1 MTGSFANFMKD
12 SENRKAQQN
21 PNGEIHKNY
30 VHAHHNQMAK
40 NKIQRKKTEK
50 GNASHKNNLKD
61 WNFSSET
68 LESKRV

>member
-1 MTGSFANFMKD
+1 MLKKKKKKYFKEIMTGSFANFMKD

-40 NKIQRKKTEK
+40 NKIQRKTTREK
-50 GNASHKNNLKD
+50 QC
-61 WNFSSET
+61 FI
-68 LESKRV
+68 